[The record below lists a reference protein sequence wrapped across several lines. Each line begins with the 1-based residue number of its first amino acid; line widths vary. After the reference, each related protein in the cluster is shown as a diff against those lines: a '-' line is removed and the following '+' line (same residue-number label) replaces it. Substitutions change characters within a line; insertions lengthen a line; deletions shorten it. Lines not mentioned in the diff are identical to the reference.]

1 MISDPVNIS
10 IENDKILMSLPF
22 SKKFIKDLRSQE
34 IFSLNWDYSNN
45 RYQTIFSTDSFKK
58 IIQVVSEHFSTILY
72 CPVATTFLT
81 IINEYTTIKYWQ
93 PTLVCKNDFY
103 YIAASNEH
111 LQNAIR
117 DIPLNSD
124 VKTISLLAEYGIA
137 VDQELIQ
144 SDTRLLF
151 ASEFFTRV
159 DYDNPENIIQRLRD
173 IDCDCAIFANRPYT
187 SVGNTLYTDLIKQ
200 GFHVTIMHDELNL
213 DLEYKKVKRPV
224 MIKFLSNYL
233 PLDYSLNIKKVIKI
247 TNSLPVDVKWML
259 NETV

>member
-1 MISDPVNIS
+1 MITDPVNIS
-10 IENDKILMSLPF
+10 IADNKILMSLPF
-22 SKKFIKDLRSQE
+22 SKNFIKDLRSVT
-34 IFSLNWDYSNN
+34 IFSLNWDYDNN
-45 RYQTIFSTDSFKK
+45 RYEAVFSTDSFKK
-58 IIQVVSEHFSTILY
+58 IIQVVSDHFSTILY
-72 CPVATTFLT
+72 CPVATNVLDT
-81 IINEYTTIKYWQ
+81 INEYAIIKYWQ

-111 LQNAIR
+111 LQNAIK

-144 SDTRLLF
+144 SDNRLLF
-151 ASEFFTRV
+151 ASQFFTRI
-159 DYDNPENIIQRLRD
+159 DYDKTENIIQRLKD
-173 IDCDCAIFANRPYT
+173 IDYDCAIFANRPYT
-187 SVGNTLYTDLIKQ
+187 DVGSTLYTDLIKQ

-224 MIKFLSNYL
+224 MIKFLANYL

-247 TNSLPVDVKWML
+247 TNSLPVYVK
-259 NETV
+259 